1 MGLLKD
7 KIIIVTGGSLGI
19 GYAVAEKCAEAG
31 AKVIIAS
38 RTEDDL
44 KAAVKKLNEINKSCN
59 SYKVLNVGNKDQVK
73 EFACEIREKS
83 GYIDGLINCAGI
95 YGPIG
100 PLDEIDIDNFAQTIN
115 INLMGTVF
123 MCHYFTSLMKNKG
136 GKIINYSGGGA
147 ATPFPNYSAYAV
159 SKTGIVR
166 LTENLSQEFKPYG
179 IAVNCVAPGFIITRL
194 HQQTLAAGEKAGSSF
209 LKNTEEQINKGG
221 VPLEVPARLT
231 VFLLSHKADGITG
244 KFISAPWDPWE
255 TADFIQRLKTDKD
268 FATLRRI
275 DDKTFFVKGKDN

>member
-1 MGLLKD
+1 MDPLKD
-7 KIIIVTGGSLGI
+7 KIIIITGGSLGI

-31 AKVIIAS
+31 AKVIIVS
-38 RTEDDL
+38 RTEADL
-44 KAAVKKLNEINKSCN
+44 KVAVEKLNNISRRGH
-59 SYKVLNVGNKDQVK
+59 SYKILNVGDKNQVK
-73 EFACEIREKS
+73 NFAFEIKEKF

-100 PLDEIDIDNFAQTIN
+100 PLDEINIDNFAETVN

-123 MCHYFTSLMKNKG
+123 MCHYFVSLMKNRG
-136 GKIINYSGGGA
+136 SKIINYSGGGA

-159 SKTGIVR
+159 SKAGVVR
-166 LTENLSQEFKPYG
+166 LTENLSQEFKSYG

-194 HQQTLAAGEKAGSSF
+194 HRQTLAAGEKAGSSF

-255 TADFIQRLKTDKD
+255 TPDFIQKLKTDKD

-275 DDKTFFVKGKDN
+275 DDKTFFVKG